1 MRKPGK
7 LWVEKV
13 KSQLTNPRNQLS
25 YPIDV
30 DVDVI
35 EQHQK
40 GWALSKYHVQKTNI
54 DKNINII
61 FLIFISLGVIVS

>member
-1 MRKPGK
+1 MRK

-13 KSQLTNPRNQLS
+13 KSQLTNPRDQLS

-40 GWALSKYHVQKTNI
+40 AWSLSKYHVQKTNI